1 MVVSISSLQAALQ
14 PVLTPIH
21 PRYLPFPLVD
31 LYGAMRLSS
40 VANWMATGAFDP
52 PSPATNKSGKGKKG
66 KAMGAKKERAT
77 VLQEVFGILVVVFG
91 GETFLA
97 LCTNS
102 TPSWLVNPSVA
113 LLFGLTHVIQTRTPI
128 RRMLPAKPSLALE
141 LLLALPDAIGRTLLL
156 TRFSVLPLLHSSSFN
171 TLPPTPSSLI
181 LVPFILAVP
190 FASLIFSATSFFSPR
205 PHLSTPMELQPGGW
219 MMVDAWAPVL
229 IPAVFL
235 TLIGPVEGWDFGMGW
250 GEDESVIVCMIGL
263 TIIFA
268 LRAVYNFGYKKE
280 LWSHMLGL
288 EGKKK
293 TE

>member
-1 MVVSISSLQAALQ
+1 MACQ
-14 PVLTPIH
+14 PVGCVTLRTHTWVLLSPVISALT
-21 PRYLPFPLVD
+21 
-31 LYGAMRLSS
+31 
-40 VANWMATGAFDP
+40 T
-52 PSPATNKSGKGKKG
+52 SPD
-66 KAMGAKKERAT
+66 
-77 VLQEVFGILVVVFG
+77 
-91 GETFLA
+91 
-97 LCTNS
+97 
-102 TPSWLVNPSVA
+102 
-113 LLFGLTHVIQTRTPI
+113 VIQTRTPI

-156 TRFSVLPLLHSSSFN
+156 TRFSVLPLLHFSSFN

>member
-1 MVVSISSLQAALQ
+1 MAVSISSLQAALQ
-14 PVLTPIH
+14 QVLTPIH
-21 PRYLPFPLVD
+21 LRYFPFPLLD

-40 VANWMATGAFDP
+40 VVNWMASGVFDP
-52 PSPATNKSGKGKKG
+52 PSPSSNRAEKGKKD
-66 KAMGAKKERAT
+66 KALGVNKERAT
-77 VLQEVFGILVVVFG
+77 ALQEVFGILVVVFG

-141 LLLALPDAIGRTLLL
+141 LFLALPDAIGRTLLL
-156 TRFSVLPLLHSSSFN
+156 TRFSVLPLLHSSSSN
-171 TLPPTPSSLI
+171 TLLPTPSSLI

-190 FASLIFSATSFFSPR
+190 FASLIFSATSFFCPQ
-205 PHLSTPMELQPGGW
+205 PYLSTPMELRPGGW
-219 MMVDAWAPVL
+219 MMVDAWAPVV
-229 IPAVFL
+229 IPALFL
-235 TLIGPVEGWDFGMGW
+235 TLIGPVEGWRFGMGW
-250 GEDESVIVCMIGL
+250 EEDESVIVCMIAM

-268 LRAVYNFGYKKE
+268 LRAIYNFGYKKE
-280 LWSHMLGL
+280 LWLNMLGL

-293 TE
+293 MR